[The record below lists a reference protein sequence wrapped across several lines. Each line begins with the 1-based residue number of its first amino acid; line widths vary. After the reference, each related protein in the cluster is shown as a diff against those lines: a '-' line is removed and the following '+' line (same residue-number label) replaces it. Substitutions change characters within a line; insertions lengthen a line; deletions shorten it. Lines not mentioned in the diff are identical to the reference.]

1 MITKINS
8 KTFLDNNE
16 VAYTVEAENSKVN
29 GNALK
34 MYIPKIMSGITKGT
48 PYETIK
54 TVNTSNVFIND
65 SSCKIKA
72 KQSVKLC
79 NYIECTLDTS
89 SSGISIPKN
98 TKLKCYT
105 TNGNIQKI
113 TIEL

>member
-16 VAYTVEAENSKVN
+16 VAYTIDMERSKTN
-29 GNALK
+29 GSKLK

-65 SSCKIKA
+65 NSCKINA
-72 KQSVKLC
+72 KHSVKVC
-79 NYIECTLDTS
+79 NYIECELSTS
-89 SSGISIPKN
+89 LSNVTIEKN
-98 TKLKCYT
+98 IKLKCST
-105 TNGNIQKI
+105 TNGNIQNIK
-113 TIEL
+113 IEL